1 MAQRGVAPWRR
12 SLTPLLRDVGG
23 ILLVGSLVMV
33 TCALVAGLYRDW
45 WTGGWFVVSAAV
57 TAGVGALLARVFRT
71 APELRQRDALAIAGG
86 AWLAMAVFGA
96 APFLLAA
103 HLTPP
108 DVIASY
114 LPAGADHAGSLPG
127 FRDPWHALF
136 ESMSGWTTTG
146 LTMAVHEPSMPEAFL
161 FYRSLMQWT
170 GGAGIIVLAL
180 TVIQQHGGV
189 GGVYLYRAEGRQDRL
204 RPSIAETVRRV
215 WRIYVA
221 ITAALVVYLFVAT
234 LVLLPDRPVTTALFD
249 AVNHAMAGQSTGGF
263 STLDRSIAGY
273 GSYAMELVHLLPM
286 LSGAIALPVHYV
298 AIRERRPSAY
308 LRDVQNRTMIGL
320 LVVGSPMLIWALG
333 ATTAVTDPAREGV
346 FQFVSA
352 LSTTGWQTSDIAN
365 WRPSAVL
372 IVVAAMVVGGS
383 AGATVGGIK
392 LLRVIQLFTG
402 ARWHVTRF
410 FSPSSAVHY
419 FRIGD
424 RNLDQQELETE
435 TGNAALFTLLWVV
448 GLFVSVLVMTATLDG
463 TFSLADMIFESATA
477 QGTVGLTSGITAP
490 DMPRA
495 VEVTFIAQMW
505 LGRLEI
511 IPVLVFV
518 RTLLLLRR

>member
-1 MAQRGVAPWRR
+1 MAERGAAPWRR
-12 SLTPLLRDVGG
+12 SLTPLLRDVGW
-23 ILLVGSLVMV
+23 ILLGGSLVMA
-33 TCALVAGLYRDW
+33 TCAVVAGLYRDW
-45 WTGGWFVVSAAV
+45 WTLGWFVVSGAV
-57 TAGVGALLARVFRT
+57 TAGVGALLARRFGA
-71 APELRQRDALAIAGG
+71 APELRQRDALTIAGG

-96 APFLLAA
+96 VPFLLAA

-108 DVIASY
+108 DVITSY
-114 LPAGADHAGSLPG
+114 LPAGAGYAGSLPA
-127 FRDPWHALF
+127 FRDPLHALF

-180 TVIQQHGGV
+180 TVMQQHGGV
-189 GGVYLYRAEGRQDRL
+189 GSVYLYQAEGREDRL

-215 WRIYVA
+215 WRVYVA

-234 LVLLPDRPVTTALFD
+234 LVALPGYPVASALFD
-249 AVNHAMAGQSTGGF
+249 AVNHAMTGQSTGGF
-263 STLDRSIAGY
+263 STLDDSISGY
-273 GSYAMELVHLLPM
+273 GSYAMEVVHLLPM

-298 AIRERRPSAY
+298 ALRERQPSAY

-320 LVVGSPMLIWALG
+320 LVVGSPMLVWALG
-333 ATTAVTDPAREGV
+333 ATGAVADPVREGA

-352 LSTTGWQTSDIAN
+352 LSTTGWQTSEIGS

-372 IVVAAMVVGGS
+372 IVVAVMVVGGS

-392 LLRVIQLFTG
+392 LLRVIQLVRG

-435 TGNAALFTLLWVV
+435 AGNAALFTLMWVV

-463 TFSLADMIFESATA
+463 SFSLGDMAFESTSA
-477 QGTVGLTSGITAP
+477 QGTVGLTSGITGP

-495 VEVTFIAQMW
+495 VEATFIAQMW

-518 RTLLLLRR
+518 RTLLLPDR